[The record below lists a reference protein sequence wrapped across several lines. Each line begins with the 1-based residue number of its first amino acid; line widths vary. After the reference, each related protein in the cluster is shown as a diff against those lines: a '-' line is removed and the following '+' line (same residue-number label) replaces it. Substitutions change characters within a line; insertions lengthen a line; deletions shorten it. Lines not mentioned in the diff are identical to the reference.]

1 MSTLTGISNYS
12 SAASYLFSK
21 IDTSNKGYI
30 EKEDLVSAFSSVT
43 STSDTSATDV
53 FSQLDSDSD
62 GKVTE
67 SEFSSA
73 LEALNS
79 QYDAS
84 RMQGAMM
91 PPPPPP
97 TDDEGF
103 TEEELTSQLEEIGDT
118 DSARSTLISSILENF
133 DAADTD
139 GDGKVNGAEAMTYAE
154 ANGIS
159 TTPSSTASTSTST
172 SGFTAEELT
181 SQLEEIGST
190 DPMRSTLISS
200 IIENFDEAD
209 ANQDGT
215 VSNAEAMAYA
225 KANDITTGSSGDSST
240 STASDSES
248 PGVSDARIYQQ
259 IMDLMRAYGS
269 QDTGQSFLSSLT
281 SAISTSA

>member
-12 SAASYLFSK
+12 SAANYLFSR

-30 EKEDLVSAFSSVT
+30 DKDDLVSAFSSLT
-43 STSDTSATDV
+43 SSSETSASDV

-62 GKVTE
+62 GKITE

-97 TDDEGF
+97 ADDKGF

-118 DSARSTLISSILENF
+118 DSGRSTLISSILENF
-133 DAADTD
+133 DAADT
-139 GDGKVNGAEAMTYAE
+139 
-154 ANGIS
+154 
-159 TTPSSTASTSTST
+159 
-172 SGFTAEELT
+172 
-181 SQLEEIGST
+181 
-190 DPMRSTLISS
+190 
-200 IIENFDEAD
+200 
-209 ANQDGT
+209 NQDGT

-225 KANDITTGSSGDSST
+225 SANDIAPNAEAENS
-240 STASDSES
+240 
-248 PGVSDARIYQQ
+248 VSDAKVYQQ
-259 IMDLMRAYGS
+259 IMELMRAYGS
-269 QDTGQSFLSSLT
+269 QSNDQSLSALMT

>member
-133 DAADTD
+133 NAADTD
-139 GDGKVNGAEAMTYAE
+139 GDGKVNGAEAMAYAE

-190 DPMRSTLISS
+190 DPMRSTLISN
-200 IIENFDEAD
+200 ILENFDEAD

-248 PGVSDARIYQQ
+248 TSVSDARIYQQ

-269 QDTGQSFLSSLT
+269 QDTEQSFLSSLT
-281 SAISTSA
+281 SATSTSA